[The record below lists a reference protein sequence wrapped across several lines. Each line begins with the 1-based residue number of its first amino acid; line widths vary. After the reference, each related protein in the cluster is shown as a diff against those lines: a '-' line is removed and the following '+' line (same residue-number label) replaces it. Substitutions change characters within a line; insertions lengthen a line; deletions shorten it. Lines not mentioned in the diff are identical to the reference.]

1 MVKYFFIF
9 SFTKNIDINK
19 ICCIA
24 VSARENL
31 ENCSYCLTASSCD
44 ITFIFDIGR
53 YSISAFAA
61 LTFIKD

>member
-9 SFTKNIDINK
+9 SFTKNIDINQIGSITVPSWK
-19 ICCIA
+19 NFKNGCN
-24 VSARENL
+24 S
-31 ENCSYCLTASSCD
+31 LTTSSCD